1 MLTRAG
7 GSLGSRLP
15 SSGTIRAWPGA
26 VDRAATRAIDVSAS
40 ALLIVLL
47 LPVMAVVA
55 AAIKLES
62 PGPVFFRCRRAGYR
76 GHELWLPKFRKMHH
90 DAVGMPLSLHRDE
103 RFTRVGRLLARFKL
117 DELPQLF
124 SVLKGDMSLV
134 GPRPEDAR
142 FVELHPSEFRRI
154 LSVRPGITGLSQL
167 AFAREGEILD
177 PAAPIDHYIARILP
191 QKISI
196 DCFYAANR
204 TVAMDMRVLL
214 WTLVAVI
221 GRRDVAINRN
231 TGRPSLRR
239 RRTPQPELNGD
250 LSANYSFQRA
260 TSVADS

>member
-1 MLTRAG
+1 VDQSAKRA
-7 GSLGSRLP
+7 L
-15 SSGTIRAWPGA
+15 
-26 VDRAATRAIDVSAS
+26 DVSAS

-62 PGPVFFRCRRAGYR
+62 PGPVIFRCRRAGYR
-76 GHELWLPKFRKMHH
+76 GGELRLPKFRKMHD
-90 DAVGMPLSLHRDE
+90 DAVGMPLSLYRDE
-103 RFTRVGRLLARFKL
+103 RFTRIGLFLARFKL

-177 PAAPIDHYIARILP
+177 PAAPVDHYIARILP

-196 DCFYAANR
+196 DCFYAVNR
-204 TVAMDMRVLL
+204 TLAMDMRVLA

-221 GRRDVAINRN
+221 GRRDVAINRK

-239 RRTPQPELNGD
+239 RPTPRPELNGD
-250 LSANYSFQRA
+250 LSGNRSLQKA
-260 TSVADS
+260 TSVVDR